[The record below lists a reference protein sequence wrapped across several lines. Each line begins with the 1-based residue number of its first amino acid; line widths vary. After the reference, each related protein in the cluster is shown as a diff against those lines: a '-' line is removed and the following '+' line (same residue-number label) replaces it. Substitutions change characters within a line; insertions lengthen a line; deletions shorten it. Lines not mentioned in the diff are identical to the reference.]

1 MITLEPNKTVRDVVL
16 ENPEVTRVFEK
27 VGIDYCCGGQRSLS
41 DACASAGVTLDDLT
55 QSLTLTRIS
64 RDVKTD
70 FRTVSLTELI
80 DHILNTHHVFTRT
93 ELERLH
99 ALMTKVCSEHGENH
113 RELAQLQSFFNTLS
127 AELEPHMMK
136 EERVLFPYIMG
147 VEEAVSNQRTFE
159 TPLFGTVTNPIRM
172 MMFEHDNAGYL
183 LKQMRQLTHDYTPP
197 TDACMSYRALYQALD
212 AFEKDLHQHIHL
224 ENNILFPRAAAME
237 ATAHL

>member
-1 MITLEPNKTVRDVVL
+1 MINLEPNKTVRDVVL

-27 VGIDYCCGGQRSLS
+27 IGIDYCCGGQQALG
-41 DACASAGVTLDDLT
+41 DACASAGITLEDL
-55 QSLTLTRIS
+55 QKSLTLTAIA

-70 FRTVSLTELI
+70 FRNVSLTELI

-99 ALMTKVCSEHGENH
+99 ALMTKVYLKHGQNH
-113 RELAQLQSFFNTLS
+113 HELAQLQSLFDTLS
-127 AELEPHMMK
+127 GELEPHMMR
-136 EERVLFPYIMG
+136 EERVLFPYVMAM
-147 VEEAVSNQRTFE
+147 EEAVSNQRTFDR
-159 TPLFGTVTNPIRM
+159 PLFGAVTNPIRV

-197 TDACMSYRALYQALD
+197 TDACMSYRALYQSLD

-224 ENNILFPRAAAME
+224 ENNILFPRAVRME
-237 ATAHL
+237 APDR